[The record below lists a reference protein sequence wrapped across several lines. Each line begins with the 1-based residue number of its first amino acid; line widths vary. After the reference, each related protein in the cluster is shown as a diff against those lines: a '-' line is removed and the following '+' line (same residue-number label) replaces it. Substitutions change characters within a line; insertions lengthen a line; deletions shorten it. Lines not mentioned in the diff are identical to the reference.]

1 MPADIQ
7 PYLDLR
13 QTPLHELSLAELTAF
28 CLAAAD
34 WLGYDEQWIRDD
46 VAERLATAVMWERHW
61 GEGPDVPPP
70 AHYVER
76 VDWLLQTIETA
87 NQRHP
92 DILPSFIRH
101 LRYRSPSKELTPRV
115 LAWLDQLERQ
125 PPTGLDINLV
135 LGTRILLTPP
145 APDWSEQAAVWIALL
160 EHPSDWVR
168 GCAAIMLGDRAED
181 AAPPRRAD
189 LFALI
194 GEKEVARPGI
204 AGPFW
209 SSSHAGGEWADA
221 AWANTVTP
229 WMMDL
234 LERRNGPPPPYEGMP
249 SNDIE
254 FFLHELCSTSPAMVD
269 RMLVGGFTE
278 LALMTATEVHG
289 PIPGMQSRL
298 ETLAQNPDREI
309 AAAAAAHLERYYAA

>member
-13 QTPLHELSLAELTAF
+13 QTPLHELSAAELTAF

-46 VAERLATAVMWERHW
+46 VAERLATAVMWERFW
-61 GEGPDVPPP
+61 GEPSDPPSP
-70 AHYVER
+70 AHYFER
-76 VDWLLQTIETA
+76 LAWLLQTVETA

-92 DILPSFIRH
+92 DVLPSFIRH
-101 LRYRSPSKELTPRV
+101 LRYRSPSGELTPRV
-115 LAWLDQLERQ
+115 LAWLDNLESQ
-125 PPTGLDINLV
+125 PPAGLDPNLV
-135 LGTRILLTPP
+135 IGTRILLTPP
-145 APDWSEQAAVWIALL
+145 APDWSEQAAAWITLL
-160 EHPSDWVR
+160 DHPSDWVR

-181 AAPPRRAD
+181 AAPSSRAD

-194 GEKEVARPGI
+194 GEKEIARPGI

-209 SSSHAGGEWADA
+209 SRSHAGIDWADPE
-221 AWANTVTP
+221 WANTVTP

-234 LERRNGPPPPYEGMP
+234 LERRNGPPPPYEDMP

-269 RMLVGGFTE
+269 RMLAGGFTE
-278 LALMTATEVHG
+278 LALMTATEIRG
-289 PIPGMQSRL
+289 PVPDMQPCL
-298 ETLAQNPDREI
+298 QTLANNPDTEI
-309 AAAAAAHLERYYAA
+309 AAAAARHLELYYAP